1 MNLLFL
7 TKGVLTIFREN
18 NKKEPYPYFYLKKK
32 RSFSILLKKKKD
44 DFVTLKEVSTKLME
58 ISCMH

>member
-32 RSFSILLKKKKD
+32 RSFSILLKKKKMI
-44 DFVTLKEVSTKLME
+44 L
-58 ISCMH
+58 

>member
-32 RSFSILLKKKKD
+32 KEFFNFIKKKRR
-44 DFVTLKEVSTKLME
+44 
-58 ISCMH
+58 